1 MCINF
6 CSNIHHRDGPLL
18 CSELLCL
25 FNKLLQLSFLSFCM
39 ASILLLLRSIC
50 QMLNLTEILDSVFCS
65 LLCDLIS
72 LGMPVT
78 KWRIKIEGVV
88 GLLAEWV
95 GRSARWVGV
104 GGRSELGCEI
114 GLAVEEEERRWG
126 KWRKEEE
133 QQERERERERKDKI
147 FF

>member
-6 CSNIHHRDGPLL
+6 CSNIQHRDGPLL
-18 CSELLCL
+18 WSELLCL

-65 LLCDLIS
+65 LLCDLIF

-95 GRSARWVGV
+95 GRLARWVGT
-104 GGRSELGCEI
+104 GGGSELGWQLGCEI

-126 KWRKEEE
+126 KWRKKEE
-133 QQERERERERKDKI
+133 QPERERKRKKS
-147 FF
+147 

>member
-6 CSNIHHRDGPLL
+6 CSNIQHRDGPLL
-18 CSELLCL
+18 WSELLCL

-39 ASILLLLRSIC
+39 ASILLSLRSIC

-95 GRSARWVGV
+95 GRSARWVGA
-104 GGRSELGCEI
+104 GGGSELGYEI

-133 QQERERERERKDKI
+133 QLERERKRKKR
-147 FF
+147 